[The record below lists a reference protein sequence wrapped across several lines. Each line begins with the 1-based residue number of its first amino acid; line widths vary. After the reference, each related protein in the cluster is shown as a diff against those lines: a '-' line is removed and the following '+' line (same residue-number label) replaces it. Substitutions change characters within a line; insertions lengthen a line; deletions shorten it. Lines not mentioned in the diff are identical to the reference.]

1 MDDPNKIYDN
11 LRQLLT
17 ELQKVKDLNN
27 LANEYKVISANLV
40 LSLQDYLNESRKFSG
55 SFNEY
60 LLQNNKSLDATKG
73 VLDKAVNS
81 INQTIR
87 TFGVADGKLDGNVS
101 ALNEQLSQVK
111 EQILKLE
118 TLYNGCLTLEHQIKE
133 DAESYTLTMVNR
145 IIDENNN
152 LIKTINSLL
161 PKLIEEISV
170 ANVPV
175 IESINSFNGK
185 LESIKE
191 NSMHTENSIQSYS
204 EQILG
209 KMISLRD
216 LVSQSDEAIINY
228 QKKLLEEHQSISG
241 EVDLLRKE
249 LLETNENRFGA
260 INEWNHSFEL
270 QIKTV
275 DERICAELIN
285 IVSMI
290 EQRGV
295 MLKQYNMQM
304 QDSHKELIGCFDVV
318 SGELENQKLH
328 FEELAQS
335 SVKNNDACMKKH
347 SDKILGGLDS
357 VQKMQ
362 KFIMF
367 LLVVIIALAG
377 ILIFK

>member
-1 MDDPNKIYDN
+1 M
-11 LRQLLT
+11 
-17 ELQKVKDLNN
+17 KDLKCNSCGGQLHKIETEENTYICLHCGSKQILEENIVSNTYNVTNN
-27 LANEYKVISANLV
+27 IVNNIYGEINVNGPKKIKLEKKNELDIKQEIDNIEGLIKLREYSSAYRNLMRLSKKYTANYQIWWLLSKVCLLVDIESWSNRSECYIDCEQESNYYEKAKLLANESELV
-40 LSLQDYLNESRKFSG
+40 KINDEH
-55 SFNEY
+55 
-60 LLQNNKSLDATKG
+60 KSL
-73 VLDKAVNS
+73 V
-81 INQTIR
+81 
-87 TFGVADGKLDGNVS
+87 
-101 ALNEQLSQVK
+101 E
-111 EQILKLE
+111 
-118 TLYNGCLTLEHQIKE
+118 
-133 DAESYTLTMVNR
+133 
-145 IIDENNN
+145 
-152 LIKTINSLL
+152 
-161 PKLIEEISV
+161 
-170 ANVPV
+170 
-175 IESINSFNGK
+175 K

-209 KMISLRD
+209 KMTSLRD

-318 SGELENQKLH
+318 SGKMENQKLH